1 MEGAEHRVQRR
12 VLAPAFSQQAIRN
25 LAPIFFRKAEEI
37 CERWKSAI
45 GPTVKL
51 EDEKDRSAQS
61 CGVRIDVANWI
72 MRASFD
78 VVGLAVFNHDFHAL
92 QDETEEF
99 YNAYRRMFN
108 IADKGVNLWGILE
121 IYFPILRKIF
131 VSKYLWE
138 PHLRL
143 KFDPGR

>member
-1 MEGAEHRVQRR
+1 MEGPEHRLQRR

-37 CERWKSAI
+37 CQCWKSMI
-45 GPTVKL
+45 GPTVKS
-51 EDEKDRSAQS
+51 EDENDRAPHS
-61 CGVRIDVANWI
+61 CGTQIDAADWI
-72 MRASFD
+72 MRSSFD
-78 VVGLAVFNHDFHAL
+78 VVGLAVFNYDFHAL
-92 QDETEEF
+92 RDEREEF

-131 VSKYLWE
+131 VSKYFQE
-138 PHLRL
+138 PLL
-143 KFDPGR
+143 KLKVYLAR